1 MDQEQW
7 GEEFY
12 EGMLSSFRL
21 MEMFDAE
28 QVHMALGIGKVLSI
42 GIQKSRHVVQ
52 LDGKCTIKLRLSPE
66 NVKGE
71 GSAIP
76 H

>member
-7 GEEFY
+7 GVEID

-28 QVHMALGIGKVLSI
+28 QVHMSLGIRKARSI

-52 LDGKCTIKLRLSPE
+52 LHEKYTIRSSLSPE
-66 NVKGE
+66 NVIGE

>member
-7 GEEFY
+7 GVEID

-52 LDGKCTIKLRLSPE
+52 LHEKYTTRSSLSPE
-66 NVKGE
+66 NVIGE